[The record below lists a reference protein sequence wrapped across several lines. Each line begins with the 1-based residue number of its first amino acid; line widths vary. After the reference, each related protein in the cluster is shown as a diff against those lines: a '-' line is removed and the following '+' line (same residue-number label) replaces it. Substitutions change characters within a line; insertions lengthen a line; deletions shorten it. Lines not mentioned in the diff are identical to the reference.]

1 MKKILILDAVSLIN
15 ILERSKSRYLM
26 DFFKEI
32 DIKFHV
38 IREVINEFNKKPKE
52 IGKTRLKESIDTSI
66 IEIIDFDQE
75 TVDLSVLRKLNGL
88 DEGELVSAL
97 YHMENR
103 EYKLV
108 SDDNTAH
115 KILLEKFG
123 INCLWTTNLL
133 QLLIDNK
140 IIGDD
145 EAKTIYHEMKQNG
158 FWGVKQPVFRKRK

>member
-1 MKKILILDAVSLIN
+1 MSEILILDAVSLIN
-15 ILERSKSRYLM
+15 ILERCKSKNIVDY
-26 DFFKEI
+26 FNEI

-38 IREVINEFNKKPKE
+38 VKEVINEFNEKPKE
-52 IGKTRLKESIDTSI
+52 IGKTRLQESIDRDI

-75 TVDLSVLRKLNGL
+75 NIDIAVLNKLHGL

-115 KILLEKFG
+115 KILLENFE
-123 INCLWTTNLL
+123 INCIWTTNLL
-133 QLLIDNK
+133 QLLVDSK
-140 IIGDD
+140 IIGVD
-145 EAKTIYHEMKQNG
+145 EAKAIYHEMKQNG
-158 FWGVKQPVFRKRK
+158 FWGIKQPVFRKRK

>member
-1 MKKILILDAVSLIN
+1 MSQILILDAASLIN
-15 ILERSKSRYLM
+15 ILERCESKNLM
-26 DFFKEI
+26 DYFKEI

-38 IREVINEFNKKPKE
+38 IREVVNEFIEKPKE
-52 IGKTRLKESIDTSI
+52 IGRKRLQQSFKKGLIKV
-66 IEIIDFDQE
+66 IDFDQE
-75 TVDLSVLRKLNGL
+75 NVDISVLNKLNGL

-115 KILLEKFG
+115 KILLENFE

-133 QLLIDNK
+133 QLLIDSK
-140 IIGDD
+140 IIVVD
-145 EAKTIYHEMKQNG
+145 EAKAIYHEMKQNG
-158 FWGVKQPVFRKRK
+158 FWGIKQPVFERRK

>member
-15 ILERSKSRYLM
+15 ILERSKSRHLM

-75 TVDLSVLRKLNGL
+75 TVDLSVLRKLSGL
-88 DEGELVSAL
+88 DEDELVSAL

-123 INCLWTTNLL
+123 I
-133 QLLIDNK
+133 
-140 IIGDD
+140 
-145 EAKTIYHEMKQNG
+145 KQ
-158 FWGVKQPVFRKRK
+158 VL